1 MRLGYPICADSWR
14 LAGAADAKLVPSMMD
29 SRLLP
34 RGLKRAI
41 DLIQRDFA
49 RPWTVPQL
57 ASASGVA
64 RRTLQ
69 TQFRRFI
76 GASPLQF
83 LRETRLAEVRR
94 QFVRAEST
102 TTVTSAA
109 IACGFTHLG
118 RFPAWYR
125 ERYGES
131 PSETLARTRA
141 EVAAGRSASPSVSFE
156 LARPSLAVLPFD
168 VSGLVPSHVPGLQD
182 ELAAALCQC
191 RGFTVVAPSH
201 ARYHLRGNVRGDASG
216 RVRITV
222 MLLDAS
228 TGRFLFADRWDGAV
242 DDIFGFED
250 GVARRMVSALRA
262 PVRDA
267 EIDRAGRRD
276 PAQLTAWELTMRA
289 LRSLVSAEPPAAG
302 TTLEW
307 LERAMSLAPR
317 DPLPM
322 SLAAWCH
329 SVRASHHQTRHP
341 DQERQAARRL
351 ADRASLFCS
360 GDPTAETMLAA
371 AYTLA
376 HDLDA
381 ASVHAARALSGEPA
395 SAWAWGRSGWIQLY
409 RGDATGAI
417 DRFRIAL
424 ALAPRDPL
432 RYQWSM
438 GIASAHFEAAR
449 YQPAIRWSRRTLI
462 EQPKAIT
469 IHRLLA
475 PACALAGARHAARQS
490 LTDLTRHF
498 PGLTIAEVTAALPL
512 THDHLSRRAEGL
524 ESVGMRAS

>member
-1 MRLGYPICADSWR
+1 
-14 LAGAADAKLVPSMMD
+14 MD
-29 SRLLP
+29 SRPLP
-34 RGLKRAI
+34 RGLKTAI

-57 ASASGVA
+57 ASASDVA

-83 LRETRLAEVRR
+83 LRETRLAEARR
-94 QFVRAEST
+94 QLVGAQST
-102 TTVTSAA
+102 TSVTSAA

-131 PSETLARTRA
+131 PSATLARTRS
-141 EVAAGRSASPSVSFE
+141 EIAAGRSASRFPSFE
-156 LARPSLAVLPFD
+156 LVRPSIAVLPFD
-168 VSGLVPSHVPGLQD
+168 VTGPVPLHVTGFQD
-182 ELAAALCQC
+182 ELAAALSRC
-191 RGFTVVAPSH
+191 RGFTVAAPSH
-201 ARYHLRGNVRGDASG
+201 ARYHLRGHVRSDVTG
-216 RVRITV
+216 RVRITIT
-222 MLLDAS
+222 LLDAS
-228 TGRFLFADRWDGAV
+228 TGRLLFADRRDGAV
-242 DDIFGFED
+242 DDIFAFED
-250 GVARRMVSALRA
+250 SVARRMVSALRA

-267 EIDRAGRRD
+267 EIDQAWRRD
-276 PAQLTAWELTMRA
+276 PARLTAWELTMRA

-307 LERAMSLAPR
+307 LERAMSLAPQ

-341 DQERQAARRL
+341 AQEKAAARRL
-351 ADRASLFCS
+351 ADRASLFAR

-376 HDLDA
+376 HDLGA
-381 ASVHAARALSGEPA
+381 ASVQVARALTADPA

-409 RGDATGAI
+409 RGDSTGAI

-438 GIASAHFEAAR
+438 GTASAHFEAAR
-449 YQPAIRWSRRTLI
+449 YRAAVRWSRRTLL
-462 EQPKAIT
+462 EQPRAVT
-469 IHRLLA
+469 THRLLA
-475 PACALAGARHAARQS
+475 PACALAGARQAARQS
-490 LTDLTRHF
+490 VVDLTRHF

-512 THDHLSRRAEGL
+512 TRDHLARRAEGL
-524 ESVGMRAS
+524 ESAGMRVS